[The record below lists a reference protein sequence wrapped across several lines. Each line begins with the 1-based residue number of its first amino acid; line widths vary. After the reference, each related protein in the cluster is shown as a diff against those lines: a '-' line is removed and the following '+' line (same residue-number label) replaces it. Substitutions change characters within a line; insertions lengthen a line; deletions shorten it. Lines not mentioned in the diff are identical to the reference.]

1 MAKIS
6 LSIDELNNIVTKIN
20 TSSQKISELWNSV
33 KTTEIAKIRES
44 WMGKDCE
51 AYIVKVEQMDVT
63 MQALQ
68 LLGATYKQAIDNIVA
83 TQNKITNDIQG
94 L

>member
-33 KTTEIAKIRES
+33 KTNSKNKRILD
-44 WMGKDCE
+44 GKRLWSIHC
-51 AYIVKVEQMDVT
+51 
-63 MQALQ
+63 
-68 LLGATYKQAIDNIVA
+68 
-83 TQNKITNDIQG
+83 
-94 L
+94 

>member
-51 AYIVKVEQMDVT
+51 A
-63 MQALQ
+63 
-68 LLGATYKQAIDNIVA
+68 
-83 TQNKITNDIQG
+83 
-94 L
+94 

>member
-1 MAKIS
+1 MRYGK
-6 LSIDELNNIVTKIN
+6 NIFINWWIKQYCNKIN

-63 MQALQ
+63 MQ
-68 LLGATYKQAIDNIVA
+68 QAIKHCNYLEQL
-83 TQNKITNDIQG
+83 TNKQLII
-94 L
+94 